1 MYVKGILAVMILA
14 VSSGENKPEKKF
26 YCSILHLTEQYT
38 GQCPLS
44 VPACAT
50 QELKTGAYLHLHKLL
65 TDNCN
70 KESSCQL
77 NSTLIT
83 LSIENTQR
91 IQSVPSIAQEELNEI
106 LPILFSDIIQKDI
119 Y

>member
-1 MYVKGILAVMILA
+1 MILA

-65 TDNCN
+65 TDNI
-70 KESSCQL
+70 KDLLAFLWIS
-77 NSTLIT
+77 LI
-83 LSIENTQR
+83 QR
-91 IQSVPSIAQEELNEI
+91 TEMFQ
-106 LPILFSDIIQKDI
+106 
-119 Y
+119 